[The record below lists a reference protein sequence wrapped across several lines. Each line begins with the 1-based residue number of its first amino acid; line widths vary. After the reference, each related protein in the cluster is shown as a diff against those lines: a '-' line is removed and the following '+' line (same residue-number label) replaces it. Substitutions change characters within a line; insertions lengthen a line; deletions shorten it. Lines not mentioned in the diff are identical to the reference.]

1 MTSRAKLTLLA
12 IAVLIVGG
20 AAAVAVALG
29 MQRGTAVAA
38 TVNGEVIYAR
48 DLGREVN
55 AIARQYG
62 IDLAAE
68 GSAQQRTEIT
78 RVVLD
83 QMIEQRLILQEA
95 RKFNALPSD
104 AQVTAQLEEIRRSFP
119 TPEEFEQALAARQ
132 LTVADLRN
140 RLRTNLTVRNLMSS
154 VTTATVS
161 DAEIEAYFREH
172 RKDFDRPEQVRV
184 KHILLDSQQMAE
196 FVLGKLQR
204 GTPFEELAR
213 QYSND
218 PGSREQGGDL
228 GFVSHGQ
235 LVPEFEETAFALKP
249 KQVSSIVR
257 TQYGYHLILLVERR
271 PPQPASLTQARNQI
285 RNQLLSGKQE
295 AAFAQWLK
303 NIKATAKIAR
313 ADRPIE

>member
-1 MTSRAKLTLLA
+1 MTSRSKLTLLA
-12 IAVLIVGG
+12 TALLLVGG
-20 AAAVAVALG
+20 AAAVAVTLG
-29 MQRGTAVAA
+29 MQRGTAIAA

-55 AIARQYG
+55 IMAREYG
-62 IDLAAE
+62 IDLAAG
-68 GSAQQRTEIT
+68 GSTQRAEIT

-95 RKFNALPSD
+95 RKYNALPSD
-104 AQVTAQLEEIRRSFP
+104 AQVIAQLDEIRRSFP
-119 TPEEFEQALAARQ
+119 TPEEFDRALAARQ
-132 LTVADLRN
+132 LTVADLRD
-140 RLRTNLTVRNLMSS
+140 RLRNSLAVRNLMNS
-154 VTTATVS
+154 VTAATVS
-161 DAEIEAYFREH
+161 DAEIDAYFREH
-172 RKDFDRPEQVRV
+172 RKDFERPEQVRV

-235 LVPEFEETAFALKP
+235 LVPEFEEAAFALKP
-249 KQVSSIVR
+249 KAVSNIVR

-271 PPQPASLTQARNQI
+271 PPQPASLAQARSQI
-285 RNQLLSGKQE
+285 RNQLLSSKQE

-303 NIKATAKIAR
+303 KIKATAKIAR